1 MLVKQCVG
9 SVNNNVS
16 LNRVTRVSNQYFE
29 ILIELVN
36 TCCFLISVIYDLT
49 VNHRPF
55 PCETRMLAE
64 SVMITV
70 TIHHLYQITL

>member
-1 MLVKQCVG
+1 MGFIKILLLNRLFSSKSHAVLVKQCVG

-36 TCCFLISVIYDLT
+36 TCCFLISVIYDLM
-49 VNHRPF
+49 VKHGPL
-55 PCETRMLAE
+55 P
-64 SVMITV
+64 
-70 TIHHLYQITL
+70 